1 MSETPAIDLHDV
13 RKTYRGGVVALRG
26 VSMHVLRGQIFGLL
40 GPNGAGKSTLVKIM
54 LSVVRPTHCT
64 GTLLGKP
71 VGDRHALARVG
82 FLPESHRF
90 PRYLTGRQIL
100 DFFGALSLVNR
111 RDRRVRSSAL
121 LDLVGMTGAA
131 DRRIGTYSKGM
142 AQRIGLAQAMMNDPD
157 LLFLDEPTD
166 GVDPVAR
173 RQIRDVLL
181 ALRRAGKT
189 IFINSH
195 LLSELELICDRV
207 AIMLGGRV
215 VSSGTIDELSLD
227 RARYEIEL
235 ASLNGDATTAVGTAL
250 GVSFASPSS
259 ELRWSESGE
268 ALVVSLQGS
277 VLRVGA
283 REPEQIQPVIDR
295 LRAAGL
301 VIRRLQL
308 VRPTL
313 EDLFI
318 EAVDRQQ
325 RGDA

>member
-195 LLSELELICDRV
+195 LLSELELICD
-207 AIMLGGRV
+207 
-215 VSSGTIDELSLD
+215 
-227 RARYEIEL
+227 
-235 ASLNGDATTAVGTAL
+235 
-250 GVSFASPSS
+250 
-259 ELRWSESGE
+259 
-268 ALVVSLQGS
+268 
-277 VLRVGA
+277 
-283 REPEQIQPVIDR
+283 
-295 LRAAGL
+295 
-301 VIRRLQL
+301 
-308 VRPTL
+308 
-313 EDLFI
+313 
-318 EAVDRQQ
+318 
-325 RGDA
+325 